1 MERRADTPV
10 RKSRRRY
17 EERNKDERKEKNKVW
32 GTSINRQ
39 FASEIDE
46 FLEKYNLT
54 KVELI
59 YAGYEALR
67 NQLGPRKQQNQQNK
81 E

>member
-1 MERRADTPV
+1 MGID
-10 RKSRRRY
+10 
-17 EERNKDERKEKNKVW
+17 
-32 GTSINRQ
+32 RQ

-46 FLEKYNLT
+46 FLKKYNIT
-54 KVELI
+54 KVALI

-67 NQLGPRKQQNQQNK
+67 NQLGPQKQQDQQNK

>member
-1 MERRADTPV
+1 MERRPDTPV

-32 GTSINRQ
+32 GTSVDRQ
-39 FASEIDE
+39 FAIEIDE

-54 KVELI
+54 KVALI

-67 NQLGPRKQQNQQNK
+67 NQVGLQNQPNK

>member
-1 MERRADTPV
+1 MERRPDTPV

-32 GTSINRQ
+32 GTRVDRQ
-39 FASEIDE
+39 FAIEIDE

-54 KVELI
+54 KVALI

-67 NQLGPRKQQNQQNK
+67 NQVGLQNQPNK

>member
-1 MERRADTPV
+1 MERKADTPV

-17 EERNKDERKEKNKVW
+17 EERNKDERKEKNKSW
-32 GTSINRQ
+32 GTSIDRQ

-46 FLEKYNLT
+46 FLEKYNIT

-67 NQLGPRKQQNQQNK
+67 NQLGPQKQQDQQNK

>member
-1 MERRADTPV
+1 MERKADTPV

-17 EERNKDERKEKNKVW
+17 EERNKDERKEKNKAW
-32 GTSINRQ
+32 ATSVDRQ

-46 FLEKYNLT
+46 FLKKYNIT
-54 KVELI
+54 KVALI
-59 YAGYEALR
+59 YAGHEALR
-67 NQLGPRKQQNQQNK
+67 NQLGLQKQQDQQNK

>member
-1 MERRADTPV
+1 MERRPDTPV

-17 EERNKDERKEKNKVW
+17 EERNKEERKEKTKVW
-32 GTSINRQ
+32 GTSVDRQ
-39 FASEIDE
+39 FASEIDD
-46 FLEKYNLT
+46 FLEKYNIT
-54 KVELI
+54 KVALI

-67 NQLGPRKQQNQQNK
+67 NQVGLQKQQNK

>member
-1 MERRADTPV
+1 MERRPDTPV

-32 GTSINRQ
+32 GTSVDRQ
-39 FASEIDE
+39 FAIEIDE

-54 KVELI
+54 KVALI

-67 NQLGPRKQQNQQNK
+67 NQVGLQKQQNK